1 MLDETKR
8 FAVSNILNQWFH
20 FKGGQRTKAF
30 TTRFIFFTV
39 PSYYCPAPGRIFH
52 FLKACL
58 SLSLI
63 VQSKLKLS
71 GTTAQKPAN
80 ITTYQYHFLHLPPPP
95 SSQLSETIPPVKWHQ
110 WIVINSNG
118 KSYIAKS
125 QIQWWREQF
134 SYFISYFLF
143 KFCTIFPLA
152 YLNLYFNQ
160 FLVIFC
166 HDEPNK

>member
-1 MLDETKR
+1 MFFCLNNKINRSVQEGKNISMLDETKR
-8 FAVSNILNQWFH
+8 FVVSNILNQWFH

-39 PSYYCPAPGRIFH
+39 PSYCPAPGRIFH

-71 GTTAQKPAN
+71 GTTARKPAN
-80 ITTYQYHFLHLPPPP
+80 ITTYQYRFLHLPPPLP
-95 SSQLSETIPPVKWHQ
+95 LSQLSQTIPPVKWHQ

-118 KSYIAKS
+118 KSYSTKS
-125 QIQWWREQF
+125 QIQWWREQYEVF
-134 SYFISYFLF
+134 HISFLSF
-143 KFCTIFPLA
+143 VQFFP
-152 YLNLYFNQ
+152 
-160 FLVIFC
+160 
-166 HDEPNK
+166 